1 MGGASAPTGAT
12 LLGGPPNPR
21 HVDRNRLP
29 VLGAPGHG
37 ESEQR
42 VFHCGPRC
50 PALGVHTIGLW
61 AIDAGGCICTQ
72 LRVGELSAT
81 LDVPLGVGRRPAGG
95 RQAAG
100 RRPSRIGGAAC
111 VGCPPFCLGGGA
123 TLAGLPRV
131 PVGESPSS
139 RGLRR
144 LGRAVHRCVCVRG
157 PPRAGCGARGGGT
170 ARRRTARA
178 HRRARP
184 RRTHC
189 HYYQGATHRGRGVRP
204 RCAPKVCAQGVRPR
218 CAPQG
223 VRTLQV
229 GVEVCAQCVRPHCAP
244 QGMRTREG
252 GSRCAPKGC
261 ARVRPKAC
269 APRREGRGVRPR
281 GAPQGVRTP
290 KGGLRCAP
298 QCVARHH

>member
-218 CAPQG
+218 CAPKVCAQG
-223 VRTLQV
+223 VHPKACAPCRWGSRCAPNVCAPTARPKACAPEKGGRGV
-229 GVEVCAQCVRPHCAP
+229 RPRGAHACAPRRAHPEGRVEVCAQ
-244 QGMRTREG
+244 G
-252 GSRCAPKGC
+252 
-261 ARVRPKAC
+261 VRPKAC
-269 APRREGRGVRPR
+269 APRREG
-281 GAPQGVRTP
+281 
-290 KGGLRCAP
+290 
-298 QCVARHH
+298 